1 MTLMD
6 PLANALTNILN
17 HERIGKNEVLLRPAS
32 KMISATLRLIQK
44 AGYIGEFEYID
55 DGRSGQFK
63 VQLLGRIN
71 KTGVIKPRYPVKKDE
86 FQKWANLY
94 LPAYNFGLLIV
105 STSEG
110 LMTHNEAIEKGIGG
124 RLIAY
129 IY

>member
-6 PLANALTNILN
+6 TLANALSNILN
-17 HERIGKNEVLLRPAS
+17 HEVIGKSDVLIIPAS
-32 KMISATLRLIQK
+32 KLIAATLRLIQQ

-55 DGRSGQFK
+55 DGRSGRFR

-71 KTGVIKPRYPVKKDE
+71 KCGVIKPRYPVKRNE
-86 FQKWANLY
+86 YQSWADKF
-94 LPAYNFGLLIV
+94 LPAYNFGFLIV
-105 STSEG
+105 STPQG
-110 LMTHNEAIEKGIGG
+110 LMTHHEAQKQDTGG